1 MKRTGLML
9 CTWMLLSIGSVS
21 VTAQVNISAT
31 LGLQLPMGD
40 LGDGLN
46 VGFGLNTAV
55 KYPIKDNM
63 IVGLNLGLNRFGG
76 SYDSRGLFIP
86 VTALFE
92 YHVQVDDAFP
102 YIGMDMGL
110 YHYSYK
116 FRWGG
121 TNYSGS
127 EAYFGFAPN
136 LGFVYPLDGALS
148 LTGNMKVHVVLADG
162 GSVSWFGLNG
172 GIIYNL

>member
-1 MKRTGLML
+1 MKNYVI
-9 CTWMLLSIGSVS
+9 LLIVFFTLFYSNKEVS
-21 VTAQVNISAT
+21 SQVNVSAT
-31 LGLQLPMGD
+31 FGLQFPMGD

-46 VGFGLNTAV
+46 VGFGLNTAA

-63 IVGLNLGLNRFGG
+63 IIGLNLGLNRFGG

-92 YHVQVDDAFP
+92 YHVPVDDAIP

-116 FRWGG
+116 IRWGG
-121 TNYSGS
+121 SSYSGS
-127 EAYFGFAPN
+127 EGYFGFAPN

-148 LTGNMKVHVVLADG
+148 LTGNMKVHVMIAEG
-162 GSVSWFGLNG
+162 ESVSWFGLNA
-172 GIIYNL
+172 GILFSL